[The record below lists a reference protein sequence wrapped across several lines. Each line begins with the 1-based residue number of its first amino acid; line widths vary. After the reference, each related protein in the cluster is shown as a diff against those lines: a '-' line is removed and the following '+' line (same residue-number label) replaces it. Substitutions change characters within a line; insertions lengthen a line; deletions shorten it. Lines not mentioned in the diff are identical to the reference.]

1 MPWEDGTAGCGTAH
15 GSCRGGAELIKE
27 RTVESIAHRKRTG
40 GSLGGRPKTSQA
52 RADLVLSLRASGDS
66 YRVIREKTGIG
77 LATIRRILVESEVA
91 VV

>member
-1 MPWEDGTAGCGTAH
+1 
-15 GSCRGGAELIKE
+15 
-27 RTVESIAHRKRTG
+27 
-40 GSLGGRPKTSQA
+40 
-52 RADLVLSLRASGDS
+52 VLSLRASGDS

>member
-1 MPWEDGTAGCGTAH
+1 MGLLTGLAEVE
-15 GSCRGGAELIKE
+15 RELIKE

-40 GSLGGRPKTSQA
+40 GSLGGRPKTSQT